1 MLIPTLSIYS
11 TFVEQLIKK
20 VKQMTSIEFSNLI
33 YKESQTLK
41 NYAIMLTHNVED
53 ANDLVQETMLKAF
66 SYRNKFSIG
75 TNLKG
80 WLYTIMKNSFI
91 NNYRRI
97 VRRNTFIDTSDNA
110 YLMDVPGNLTEN
122 LGESYFVRNDIE
134 AAVNELPED
143 LKITFNLNVDGFKY
157 HEIAEE
163 LNIPIGT
170 VKTRIFVAKRKLRKK
185 LYAYGINYGLKEK
198 STSEV

>member
-1 MLIPTLSIYS
+1 
-11 TFVEQLIKK
+11 
-20 VKQMTSIEFSNLI
+20 MTSIEFSNLI

-41 NYAIMLTHNVED
+41 NYAFMLTHNVED

-66 SYRNKFSIG
+66 SYRNKFAIG

-91 NNYRRI
+91 NNYRRL

-110 YLMDVPGNLTEN
+110 YLMDVPGNRTEN
-122 LGESYFVRNDIE
+122 LGESYFVKNDIE
-134 AAVNELPED
+134 TAVNELPED
-143 LKITFNLNVDGFKY
+143 LKITFNLIVDGFKY
-157 HEIAEE
+157 HEIAKE

-185 LYAYGINYGLKEK
+185 LFAYGVNYGPKE
-198 STSEV
+198 SLITNN